1 MKPDDS
7 LEVRD
12 EPDGSTQH
20 PRRVDLS
27 LLGTLR
33 DRIDPDHEPFDL
45 EQVRNRHHD
54 PSLRD

>member
-7 LEVRD
+7 LEVRE
-12 EPDGSTQH
+12 EPDEFTQH

-27 LLGTLR
+27 RLGTLR
-33 DRIDPDHEPFDL
+33 DLIDPDREPFDL
-45 EQVRNRHHD
+45 EQVRNQHHD